1 VAYSQFHDGFWTD
14 PEIRKLSPDEKI
26 IFIWFITNPSRH
38 YSGLYFFEFG
48 NISRQIGLPDKI
60 IRKGIDTL
68 SKSGFIKYNQ
78 LFSMVWVRKMARYE
92 VRRGEKTGLFSALQT
107 KGISNHFKT
116 LHNCPLI
123 QDFLAFYPELEIPYQ
138 YPIVQEEVEVE
149 VEVEIK
155 VKKEAEDIAPPG
167 PSDAVGAV
175 KIFSGFYACKYFE
188 VDLDYRLKL
197 AKEYPAV
204 DDALLRKELSKAED
218 WISDNA
224 HKKKFKANGQ
234 LANPKLFIKNWLDR
248 LAGIVGPGS
257 DKPKGFAAVER
268 WAAKEAAKGESLG

>member
-38 YSGLYFFEFG
+38 YSGIYFFEFET
-48 NISRQIGLPDKI
+48 ISKQIGLSDKTVQ
-60 IRKGIDTL
+60 KGIDTL
-68 SKSGFIKYNQ
+68 SKGGFIKYNQ
-78 LFSMVWVRKMARYE
+78 PFSMVWVRKMARYE

-107 KGISNHFKT
+107 KGIANHFKT

-149 VEVEIK
+149 VEIK
-155 VKKEAEDIAPPG
+155 VKKEVKDIAPSG
-167 PSDAVGAV
+167 PADAVGAI
-175 KIFSGFYACKYFE
+175 KIFSGFFSCKYFE

-224 HKKKFKANGQ
+224 QKKKFKANGQ
-234 LANPKLFIKNWLDR
+234 LANPKLFIKNWIDR
-248 LAGIVGPGS
+248 LTISGPE
-257 DKPKGFAAVER
+257 KNEPRGFAGLR
-268 WAAKEAAKGESLG
+268 ESIQRRKNA